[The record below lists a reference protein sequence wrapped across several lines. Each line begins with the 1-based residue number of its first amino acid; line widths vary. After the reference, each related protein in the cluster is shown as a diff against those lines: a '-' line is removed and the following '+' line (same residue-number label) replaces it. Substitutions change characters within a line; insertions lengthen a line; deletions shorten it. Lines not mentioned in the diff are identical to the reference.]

1 VDHAG
6 AEVST
11 EHVVIQFDAQT
22 QAVVRAVE
30 GIEAR
35 LQQLGHAHARQSR
48 SMQAALDRITTAGQR
63 VAYHYGLIHRSI
75 AGLLS
80 PMSQVI
86 RKALDWEQSITR
98 LGGAVGGVVDNML
111 EGVGVTDG
119 MSGAVDGLVS
129 SIGDADSAVGSL
141 IRDGLSGLVTVG
153 ETVIGTMLE
162 MSYSV
167 NSLAESVVSMVG
179 SVMQS
184 VNQLS
189 TIPEDLNAA
198 STGHTLLDELER
210 LDELELAYQR
220 VIDEQG
226 RLMGEQSPE
235 RMAYEQQRRVVAE
248 AESRST
254 ERNRAQDEAQ
264 AWVDAQNA
272 AIDEERRQREADL
285 AQLRDDIDRAENA
298 VALAAAGLRSGLEG
312 DSTERVRGG
321 ASRRGGGGSTTVAQ
335 TWLAAALIQIGEQM
349 DAVTDATPSFT
360 GAIERVASWLGGGEG
375 KGGAYD
381 KGGQQGIPGLYD
393 TMLSDKRATQSSL
406 DAALEQG
413 FAGLPGAAASA
424 LGDVSTG
431 IADFVR
437 GTEGA
442 FASMGEALKSTL
454 AGALGSIGS
463 ALTQGALSA
472 AISGT
477 MALGPIGLIVGL
489 GMALL
494 TASGLLGGTGGGAT
508 ANAQQMA
515 QQADV
520 FGAIRTDTSGGGGSI
535 VYHTSIGAY
544 FGDPERSDAAARGV
558 AGGLRRLRRTGEMPR

>member
-1 VDHAG
+1 M
-6 AEVST
+6 ST

-35 LQQLGHAHARQSR
+35 LQQLGNAHARQSR

-98 LGGAVGGVVDNML
+98 LGSAVGGVVDNIL
-111 EGVGVTDG
+111 EGAGVTDG

-141 IRDGLSGLVTVG
+141 IRDGLSGLITVG
-153 ETVIGTMLE
+153 ESVIGTMLE

-179 SVMQS
+179 SVMQAA
-184 VNQLS
+184 NQLS

-210 LDELELAYQR
+210 LDELEQAYQR

-226 RLMGEQSPE
+226 KLMGEQSPE
-235 RMAYEQQRRVVAE
+235 RMAYEQQRRIVAE
-248 AESRST
+248 AESRSS

-272 AIDEERRQREADL
+272 AIEEERRQREAGL
-285 AQLRDDIDRAENA
+285 EQLRSDIDRAEDA
-298 VALAAAGLRSGLEG
+298 VALAAAELRSGLEG

-335 TWLAAALIQIGEQM
+335 TWLAAALIQINEQM

-360 GAIERVASWLGGGEG
+360 GAIERVASWLGGGDGG
-375 KGGAYD
+375 KSGAYD
-381 KGGQQGIPGLYD
+381 KGGQQGFPGLYD
-393 TMLSDKRATQSSL
+393 TMLSDQRIATQSSL

-520 FGAIRTDTSGGGGSI
+520 FGAIRTDSSGGGGSI